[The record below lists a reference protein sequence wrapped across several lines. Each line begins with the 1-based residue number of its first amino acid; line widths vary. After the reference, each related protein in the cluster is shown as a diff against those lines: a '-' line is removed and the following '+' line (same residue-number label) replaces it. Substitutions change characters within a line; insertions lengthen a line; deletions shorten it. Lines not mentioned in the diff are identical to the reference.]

1 MNLGKAAL
9 DDIQRAEDERVVT
22 ALTRAGWPEPPE
34 QQPPVFVSAQ
44 VYADLQAL
52 VSAPLRGHYMRNFK
66 APKLDANAQVE
77 RLRARREL
85 KAGTR
90 RHRAASKLLTAL
102 ETEIARME
110 RSGKSHATTVAEA
123 KSGATQAKNAQLEA
137 EKHITMWREV
147 LA

>member
-1 MNLGKAAL
+1 MLQKIL
-9 DDIQRAEDERVVT
+9 DTDSQRSGVR
-22 ALTRAGWPEPPE
+22 PPLYVNP
-34 QQPPVFVSAQ
+34 QT
-44 VYADLQAL
+44 YADLQAI
-52 VSAPLRGHYMRNFK
+52 AREPLRGHYTRKFQ
-66 APKLDANAQVE
+66 APKLDANTQVE
-77 RLRARREL
+77 RMRARREL

-123 KSGATQAKNAQLEA
+123 KSGATQAKNAQLAA
-137 EKHITMWREV
+137 EKHITMWHEV